1 MPQPQNPE
9 GFSRDQEMEHK
20 VRGRDRPAEAEMD
33 ATERSADRKPDEHID
48 YPADVD
54 DAEQSEPDRDTLSD
68 SGQ

>member
-1 MPQPQNPE
+1 MPNPREPE
-9 GFSRDQEMEHK
+9 GFSRDKEMEKK

-54 DAEQSEPDRDTLSD
+54 DEEQGEPDRDTLSD